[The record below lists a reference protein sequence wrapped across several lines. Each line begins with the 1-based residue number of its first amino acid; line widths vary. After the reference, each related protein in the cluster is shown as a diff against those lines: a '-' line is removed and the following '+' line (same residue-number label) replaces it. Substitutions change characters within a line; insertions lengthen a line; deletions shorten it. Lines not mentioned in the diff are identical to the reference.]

1 MHKGLVPFLSA
12 KEIHQIIKKLASE
25 IKKDYLDKELIVI
38 CPLRGSIFFLSDL
51 IRELN
56 IPVQV
61 DFVFIDS
68 VAKDS
73 FRIRQD
79 ISTDI
84 KGKHV
89 LITDGIIDSGLTM
102 SFLIERMR
110 LGKPASLKT
119 AVLLDKS
126 SHRRVFVHIDYV
138 GKVIEDRFIVGY
150 GMNLDGEG
158 RNYPDIY
165 LLGQ

>member
-12 KEIHQIIKKLASE
+12 QEIQHIIAELANE
-25 IKKDYLDKELIVI
+25 IRRDYSGTELTVI
-38 CPLRGSIFFLSDL
+38 CPLKGSIFFLSDL
-51 IRELN
+51 IRELKM
-56 IPVQV
+56 PVQV
-61 DFVFIDS
+61 DFVLIEP

-73 FRIRQD
+73 FRIKQD

-84 KGKHV
+84 RGKHI

-102 SFLIERMR
+102 SFLIERTK